1 MIGWWL
7 WMSSWEGMVALN
19 VQTKKR
25 WWFWMSNYGE
35 MMTLNAWMWERRLP
49 ERLKLRRDS
58 GSECQT
64 EERWWLWTPNWKY
77 DNDGLERQNWK
88 CDSQRQAENAMM
100 ALNAET
106 EMWFRT
112 PNEAKHGSKRRN
124 ERCNGFERR
133 MKMWLWTPNWD
144 VILKRRTKQN
154 MALNARMSNV
164 MALNVEWRC
173 GSESRTKR
181 RWWWLWTSN
190 WKHDDGSERWNWKV
204 MVALN
209 VENW

>member
-1 MIGWWL
+1 
-7 WMSSWEGMVALN
+7 MVALN

-77 DNDGLERQNWK
+77 DDDGPERQNWK

-100 ALNAET
+100 ALIAET
-106 EMWFRT
+106 EKWRWWFWM
-112 PNEAKHGSKRRN
+112 PKL
-124 ERCNGFERR
+124 
-133 MKMWLWTPNWD
+133 KMW
-144 VILKRRTKQN
+144 
-154 MALNARMSNV
+154 
-164 MALNVEWRC
+164 
-173 GSESRTKR
+173 
-181 RWWWLWTSN
+181 WWWLWMPNPKMWWWWLWVPKLKMQLWMSN
-190 WKHDDGSERWNWKV
+190 WKCDDDGSECWN
-204 MVALN
+204 
-209 VENW
+209 EE